1 MMLSHLI
8 DMFILFLLGFVG
20 VFWWKTQDVKPYA
33 LRAAQKRCE
42 EEGLQL
48 LDQSVVLRRAR
59 LRRDSRGRMHICR
72 RFVFEFSSTGDER
85 YKGYVE
91 TMGTQVVSISLAAH
105 RI

>member
-1 MMLSHLI
+1 MLMHLI
-8 DMFILFLLGFVG
+8 DMSLFLLVGLAG

-33 LRAAQKRCE
+33 LRAAQKRCD

-59 LRRDSRGRMHICR
+59 LKRDRRGRMRTWRCFR
-72 RFVFEFSSTGDER
+72 FEFSSTGAVR
-85 YKGYVE
+85 YRGYVE
-91 TMGTQVVSISLAAH
+91 TMGRQVVSIHIEPH